1 MRFITDVGQ
10 LLSALNLPQELSS
23 IPEGNSNP
31 FPLKV
36 SESFAAR
43 ISPKDPN
50 DPLLLQVLPSKEELN
65 KVPGFSP
72 DPLEEGSASVTKN
85 LLSKYKGRVLL
96 SPTGVCPIHCRFCFR
111 RHYKDI
117 DHKDLEASIEAIRS
131 DKTISEVILSG
142 GDPLMLSKEALLK
155 LVTALADIPHLK
167 RLRVHTRV
175 PVAIPEEIDSEMVS
189 IFRNNR
195 LTTLFVIHANH
206 PNELDDSVKGAV
218 KEILKGG
225 ITILSQS
232 VLLKG
237 INDDSATLG
246 RLFEALV
253 DIGVT
258 PYYLHNLDKVAGAAH
273 FYVEELKGK
282 EILGI
287 LRETLPGYMVP
298 RYVKEVPGSPCK
310 VAIL

>member
-1 MRFITDVGQ
+1 MRFITDVGL
-10 LLSALNLPQELSS
+10 LLSALNLPLELLST
-23 IPEGNSNP
+23 PEGNSNP

-43 ISPKDPN
+43 ISPNTPN
-50 DPLLLQVLPSKEELN
+50 DPLLLQVMPSKEEADSLE
-65 KVPGFSP
+65 GFSP
-72 DPLEEGSASVTKN
+72 DPLEEKSSSVTKN
-85 LLSKYKGRVLL
+85 LLSKYRGRVLL
-96 SPTGVCPIHCRFCFR
+96 SPTGLCPIHCRFCFR

-117 DHKDLEASIEAIRS
+117 SHRDLDTSIEAIKR

-142 GDPLMLSKEALLK
+142 GDPLMLPKEALLG
-155 LVTALADIPHLK
+155 LVTALAGIPHLK

-175 PVAIPEEIDSEMVS
+175 PVAIPEDIDSEMVS
-189 IFRNNR
+189 IFQNNR
-195 LTTLFVIHANH
+195 LTTIFVIHANH
-206 PNELDDSVKGAV
+206 PNELDDSVKKAV

-237 INDDSATLG
+237 INDTPETLR
-246 RLFEALV
+246 RLFEMLV
-253 DIGVT
+253 DIGTT

-273 FYVEELKGK
+273 FYVEESRGK
-282 EILGI
+282 EMMGI